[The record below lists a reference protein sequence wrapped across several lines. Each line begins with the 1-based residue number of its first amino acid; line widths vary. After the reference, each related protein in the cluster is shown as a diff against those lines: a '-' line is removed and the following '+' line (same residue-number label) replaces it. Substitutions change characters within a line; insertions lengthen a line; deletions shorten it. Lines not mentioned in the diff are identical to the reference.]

1 MKILSL
7 KATDTYSFNTL
18 DFDFQPGLHIVLGE
32 NRDSPT
38 ADSNQSGKSNIFES
52 LCWVLYGG
60 GTKEVRPDGA
70 GTYPGFTKE
79 SVIHFGRKSCS
90 GVVILEDDGE
100 TFTIE
105 RTRKK
110 SGPVV
115 TVKLDD
121 KIVGDSQED
130 VDRLLGMTYET
141 FIQSVFFAQGTKRFT
156 QAKDSEIKNVM
167 DDILGLNIYPEA
179 LKKCRANLKNLKS
192 QRDESNRKNKLLE
205 VEIKGLEQSLSMA
218 ERYYKDRLDTFFEF
232 EERKTKKIEAQ
243 VNSINQLNERS
254 KTLGEPWPI
263 PSLKEVSRT
272 KEEIGEWEEKR
283 DTAKSDMN
291 FAYKRKDEVV
301 PDECPT
307 CEQKVSKQYYK
318 QTVKKYEQLYEGS
331 KKSFETA
338 DLRIRQMKIAVEIA
352 EALDRLSEIEAET
365 TEKPD
370 NGEVQKLRTQIGNK
384 KTQIGYDDSMDQ
396 TIQDLE
402 LLEEAFGNA
411 GVKSLILD
419 NVMPM
424 LNDKANEYASIL
436 LGNHTELVFDTET
449 KLAGGAVRDKFS
461 IGVKTDRGEGY
472 ALCSGGERRRIDF
485 SVALALQSLLPESG
499 LFVCDEPFESV
510 DETGQRAIVN
520 LLRDYADERKAAVY
534 VVTHEPV
541 MKTLFDSEITVIKEN
556 GVSRINE

>member
-1 MKILSL
+1 MRILSF
-7 KATDTYSFNTL
+7 KAENTYSFKTL

-52 LCWVLYGG
+52 LCWTLYGK
-60 GTKEVRPDGA
+60 GTKEVRPDGT
-70 GTYPGFTKE
+70 GTYPGFNKE
-79 SVIHFGRKSCS
+79 SVIHSGKKSCS
-90 GVVILEDDGE
+90 GVVTLEDDGK

-141 FIQSVFFAQGTKRFT
+141 FVQSVFFAQGTKRFT
-156 QAKDSEIKNVM
+156 QAKDSEIKSVM

-179 LKKCRANLKNLKS
+179 LKKCRTHLKNLKS

-205 VEIKGLEQSLSMA
+205 VEIGGLEQSLSMA
-218 ERYYKDRLDTFFEF
+218 ERYYKERLNSFQEF
-232 EERKTKKIEAQ
+232 EDRKAKKIEAQ
-243 VNSINQLNERS
+243 VDGINLLNERG
-254 KTLGEPWPI
+254 KTLGEQWSI
-263 PSLKEVSRT
+263 PPSQEIHRT
-272 KEEIGEWEEKR
+272 KEEIREWEEKR
-283 DTAKSDMN
+283 DAAKSEMN
-291 FAYKRKDEVV
+291 FAYKRKEEIV

-307 CEQKVSKQYYK
+307 CEQEVSPQYYK
-318 QTVKKYEQLYEGS
+318 KTVKKYDQLYEGS
-331 KKSFETA
+331 KQSFENA
-338 DLRIRQMKIAVEIA
+338 DLRIRQMKIAVDIA

-365 TEKPD
+365 MEKPD
-370 NGEVQKLRTQIGNK
+370 DGEVKKLRTQIGNK
-384 KTQIGYDDSMDQ
+384 KAQIVYDDSMDQ
-396 TIQDLE
+396 NIQDLE
-402 LLEEAFGNA
+402 VLEEAFGNS
-411 GVKSLILD
+411 GIKSLVLD
-419 NVMPM
+419 NVLPI

-461 IGVKTDRGEGY
+461 VGIKTDKGEGY

-534 VVTHEPV
+534 VVSHEPV

-556 GVSRINE
+556 GVSSL